1 MDRQYPRRSLICA
14 YAHICGCRCDV
25 PVPLRA
31 RKAAGRGRRPGEPV
45 DDNGARDVPQKNQ
58 ETLVEPELEQL
69 FERVSGYFSL
79 LSEPTRLKILN
90 TLCDGERSV
99 GDIVER
105 TGASQTNVSR
115 NLNLMYGR
123 GVLRRRREGA
133 MTFYAIATRPWSIC
147 AARCACR
154 WPVRLTTTP

>member
-1 MDRQYPRRSLICA
+1 MYRCRSW
-14 YAHICGCRCDV
+14 
-25 PVPLRA
+25 P
-31 RKAAGRGRRPGEPV
+31 AGRPGAEGGRGKPV

-133 MTFYAIATRPWSIC
+133 MTFYAIADETVVHLCRTVCVQVASQ
-147 AARCACR
+147 ADDHTVNARTLR
-154 WPVRLTTTP
+154 RFMPQS